1 MELTI
6 NIKDKIIKDAINN
19 RLDYTY
25 NDFDDDVIKSAGIP
39 TRTQMAKM
47 MFTDVKF
54 HNQLAKELTEYA
66 IGYITDM
73 MDYIDYKPLADAYD
87 RCEEEYDKKYA
98 AEDEIRRAKYVKQEI
113 DNAVAVLTK
122 AGYKVTK

>member
-6 NIKDKIIKDAINN
+6 KIKDKIIKDTINN

-25 NDFDDDVIKSAGIP
+25 DDFDADVIKAAGVP

-54 HNQLAKELTEYA
+54 HNQLAKEFTDYILDH
-66 IGYITDM
+66 ITDM
-73 MDYIDYKPLADAYD
+73 IDCIDYKPLADVYD
-87 RCEEEYDKKYA
+87 RCEEAYDKKYT
-98 AEDEIRRAKYVKQEI
+98 EEYEIRKAKSVEI
-113 DNAVAVLTK
+113 AIKIATDILIQ